1 MKTNVDRLI
10 AAMLV
15 FSSPFLAWGQGLEK
29 KGNQKIREI
38 HDSDGDGWCD
48 LWCSIFEIKHRSL
61 KTDSDGDGITD
72 YKEMLAMSDPF
83 QKPGPPLDPEEA
95 REAARIHQFK
105 RKAAWEARRRQA
117 LEAGMELVVKPGSER
132 KTKQMTKRA
141 EKMAA
146 LKDKAQRGKAA
157 SIAKAAQAEK
167 LAEKH
172 GYSLKSNDL
181 GIRFSG
187 MVDGW
192 PTFVSGDNQ
201 MGAASVSAD
210 ELWPAS
216 AAPWASGS
224 AGLDLTGSGQ
234 KLGQWEANGTGG
246 VLVSHQDLTGRITQ
260 RDGAGVDTTGHATL
274 VAGTMVG
281 NGSGNAAA
289 RGVAYESTVE
299 AYDLTRLG
307 AERIEAAAGTYDPTV
322 QDEQVIIIG
331 NNSWS
336 LTNGWERQRVFPLNP
351 NSEAWFWFGGQN
363 PALQEEPKFGRYTPA
378 DIVFEDGCVDL
389 DNFVHNDAP
398 HHLPIYSC
406 GNDRGEGPGV
416 NPQQLYYIR
425 NANGTAS
432 SFNPNFF
439 PRDWSDGDDGGYDTI
454 ATPGTAKNVLTV
466 GACLDVVTPSG
477 EPGFAPGSV
486 VTPAEFSGAG
496 PLDDGRIKPDL
507 VAVGDVSA
515 SARSTVGVPVTDG
528 LVTTDSLANNSYND
542 ELARGTS
549 FSAPAVA
556 GGCALMLER
565 RAELYP
571 GLAPEDMWLSSTIK
585 ALAINGCDD
594 VGLEGPDYRMGH
606 GLFNAATSVAQI
618 DEDHAGG
625 RGSQIKEFDLDPNQS
640 VSWLV
645 NVEAGEPLE
654 LPRKSG
660 EMMRSEERVF

>member
-1 MKTNVDRLI
+1 M
-10 AAMLV
+10 
-15 FSSPFLAWGQGLEK
+15 
-29 KGNQKIREI
+29 
-38 HDSDGDGWCD
+38 
-48 LWCSIFEIKHRSL
+48 
-61 KTDSDGDGITD
+61 
-72 YKEMLAMSDPF
+72 
-83 QKPGPPLDPEEA
+83 
-95 REAARIHQFK
+95 
-105 RKAAWEARRRQA
+105 
-117 LEAGMELVVKPGSER
+117 
-132 KTKQMTKRA
+132 
-141 EKMAA
+141 
-146 LKDKAQRGKAA
+146 
-157 SIAKAAQAEK
+157 
-167 LAEKH
+167 
-172 GYSLKSNDL
+172 
-181 GIRFSG
+181 
-187 MVDGW
+187 
-192 PTFVSGDNQ
+192 
-201 MGAASVSAD
+201 
-210 ELWPAS
+210 
-216 AAPWASGS
+216 
-224 AGLDLTGSGQ
+224 
-234 KLGQWEANGTGG
+234 
-246 VLVSHQDLTGRITQ
+246 
-260 RDGAGVDTTGHATL
+260 
-274 VAGTMVG
+274 
-281 NGSGNAAA
+281 
-289 RGVAYESTVE
+289 
-299 AYDLTRLG
+299 
-307 AERIEAAAGTYDPTV
+307 
-322 QDEQVIIIG
+322 
-331 NNSWS
+331 
-336 LTNGWERQRVFPLNP
+336 
-351 NSEAWFWFGGQN
+351 
-363 PALQEEPKFGRYTPA
+363 
-378 DIVFEDGCVDL
+378 
-389 DNFVHNDAP
+389 
-398 HHLPIYSC
+398 
-406 GNDRGEGPGV
+406 

-645 NVEAGEPLE
+645 NVEAGEPLAITLAWVDPAGTGISIGAVADDSTPALVNNIDIKIE
-654 LPRKSG
+654 NISNGQTLLPWTLNPDLVGKSAG
-660 EMMRSEERVF
+660 VRQAQAVRGLDNVNNVERITSASPVAGTYRITVSHEGATTGTASAQEVSVISTNAMPLIPVIDSVEVSPAQDEFIFTYVSDPGAHYTIETSTTLEVASWSEVGTTVAGSNVNTVMVDIPAGNTRRFWRLKRQ